1 MFKCIKKKKKE
12 RLFNKEEK
20 KKKRV
25 KNHVQE
31 GRLVEVRKDSLPKE
45 LCF

>member
-1 MFKCIKKKKKE
+1 MFKCIKKKKK
-12 RLFNKEEK
+12 K
-20 KKKRV
+20 KGFLTRRKKRV